1 MDIKINKDSN
11 SPLYKQIVGVITSS
25 IISGEVSTGEILP
38 SMNELADELEISKET
53 VKKAYAVLRDLR
65 YIEPKQGK
73 GFFICN
79 PEESS
84 NKRILVLFDKLS
96 TYKQILFNAMAAEIG
111 DNAQITI
118 LLHNQSIELLE
129 YYLDENLDKF
139 DYYVITPH
147 FALDDNT
154 QKRVVKQI
162 NRIPNR
168 KLIMLDHW
176 LKDIPG
182 NYGAVYQD
190 FSHDIY
196 DGLSQG
202 LDKIKKIGSLNVVTL
217 PSSLYH
223 NQIIL
228 SVKRFCRDNDID
240 VKFMNPSAR
249 NIVERGC
256 IYLLL
261 NSQLDSSLLDIVK
274 EAKRK
279 KLEIGKDIYIISY
292 NDSPINELVLGGL
305 TTVSSDF
312 ALMGRMAA
320 NMILSQKASKEKCP
334 FRMTRRSTF

>member
-1 MDIKINKDSN
+1 MEIIINKEDTT
-11 SPLYKQIVGVITSS
+11 PIYRQIIEFISSS
-25 IISGEVSTGEILP
+25 IISGSVKTGDILP
-38 SMNELADELEISKET
+38 SMNELAAGLDISKET
-53 VKKAYAVLRDLR
+53 VKKAYAALRDLH

-79 PEESS
+79 PDDSS

-96 TYKQILFNAMAAEIG
+96 TYKEILFNAMASEIG
-111 DNAQITI
+111 DQAQITI
-118 LLHNQSIELLE
+118 LLHNQSIDLLE
-129 YYLDENLDKF
+129 YYLDENLDKY
-139 DYYVITPH
+139 DYYVLTPH
-147 FALDDNT
+147 FSLDDNT

-168 KLIMLDHW
+168 KLIMLDNW

-202 LDKIKKIGSLNVVTL
+202 IDKIREVGRLDVITL

-223 NQIIL
+223 EQII
-228 SVKRFCRDNDID
+228 SSIKRFCRDYDIEAH
-240 VKFMNPSAR
+240 FQSAGSR
-249 NIVERGC
+249 NIVEKGR

-261 NSQLDSSLLDIVK
+261 NSQLDSSLLDIVR
-274 EAKRK
+274 EAKKK

-292 NDSPINELVLGGL
+292 NESPINELVLGGL

-312 ALMGRMAA
+312 ALMGRMTAE
-320 NMILSQKASKEKCP
+320 MILSQTSSKVKCP
-334 FRMTRRSTF
+334 FHMIRRATF